1 MSKKRHKNRENEYEN
16 GQDQFNN
23 FSGNPFAN
31 NPFGIDPNQLMSM
44 LGNVDKDKLNNI
56 MESMSKDGVDLNS
69 FMAQNGMNPG
79 NNGMNN
85 NGGNGNP
92 NPNPN
97 HNPNS
102 NSNNMNPNP
111 NNMNPMDMFNNMGM
125 NNNMGP
131 MGAMNPMAIL
141 SQLTQMGNF
150 NNQNNRNNGNKK
162 NTKKNK
168 YNTGDANMDML
179 LALRNAVDSD
189 RIEFVD
195 KIIGMYKKGDLD

>member
-97 HNPNS
+97 HNPNP

>member
-92 NPNPN
+92 NPN
-97 HNPNS
+97 HNPNP
-102 NSNNMNPNP
+102 NPNPNNMNPNP

>member
-1 MSKKRHKNRENEYEN
+1 MSKKRHRNRDNEYEN

-85 NGGNGNP
+85 NGGGNNSNP
-92 NPNPN
+92 NN
-97 HNPNS
+97 
-102 NSNNMNPNP
+102 NPNP

-162 NTKKNK
+162 NAKKNK

>member
-92 NPNPN
+92 NPNHNP
-97 HNPNS
+97 NPNS

>member
-102 NSNNMNPNP
+102 NNMNPNP

-125 NNNMGP
+125 NSNMGP